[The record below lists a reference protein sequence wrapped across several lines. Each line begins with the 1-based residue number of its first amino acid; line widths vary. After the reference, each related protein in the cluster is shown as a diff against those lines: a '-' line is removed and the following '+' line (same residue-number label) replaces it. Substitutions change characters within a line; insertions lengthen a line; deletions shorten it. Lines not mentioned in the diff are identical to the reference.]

1 MYVLLADYNIFLEYT
16 YDGGHNTI
24 YRLKKYYD
32 LASNTYK
39 ICVEDNSKANDG
51 KYNGLLSRHPNH
63 HLLET
68 ITLLD
73 TLFDIEVVCV
83 DDGPKNP
90 MYEFKK
96 CDKISV
102 YDFINCN
109 SFCLIPS
116 KYKEDKEKYIK
127 NTFYF
132 PSKKLTFQQYDML
145 KRVKESKTV
154 KSFLDEFNSISI
166 DSKYCEI
173 THCCCNR
180 EIDEMKNNIND
191 LYKTV
196 QSTKNSEGLL
206 NDTEDNINVDNI
218 CTQYELYK
226 YGFTN
231 LKGRNQTQKKIID
244 NYIKLTHNNL
254 LEEALSYYNEND
266 IDTLDVVEVIK
277 LMLSSKEYV
286 LSDDFKKNK
295 LDLKDIQFK
304 FKMLT
309 SPETITKEEILAEVF
324 DIDNS
329 VSLI

>member
-39 ICVEDNSKANDG
+39 ICVEDSSKANDG

-73 TLFDIEVVCV
+73 KLFDIEVVCV
-83 DDGPKNP
+83 NDGPKNP

-132 PSKKLTFQQYDML
+132 PSKKLTLQQYDML
-145 KRVKESKTV
+145 KRVKETKTV

-166 DSKYCEI
+166 DSKYCDI
-173 THCCCNR
+173 TNCGCNR
-180 EIDEMKNNIND
+180 EIDEIKTNIND
-191 LYKTV
+191 LFKTL
-196 QSTKNSEGLL
+196 QSTKSNSEGLF
-206 NDTEDNINVDNI
+206 NI
-218 CTQYELYK
+218 
-226 YGFTN
+226 
-231 LKGRNQTQKKIID
+231 
-244 NYIKLTHNNL
+244 LTHNNL
-254 LEEALSYYNEND
+254 LEEAVSYYNKND
-266 IDTLDVVEVIK
+266 IEILDIVEVIK
-277 LMLSSKEYV
+277 LMLNSSKYI
-286 LSDDFKKNK
+286 LSDEFKNNK

-304 FKMLT
+304 FKELA
-309 SPETITKEEILAEVF
+309 SPENITRDDVLLEVF
-324 DIDNS
+324 NIDNS